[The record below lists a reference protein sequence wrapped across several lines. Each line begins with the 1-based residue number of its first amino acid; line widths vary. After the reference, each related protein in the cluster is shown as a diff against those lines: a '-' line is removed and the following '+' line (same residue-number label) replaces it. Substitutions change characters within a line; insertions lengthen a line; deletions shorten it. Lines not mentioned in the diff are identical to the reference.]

1 MKNTIIPSEIIESR
15 IFLIRE
21 KKVMFDRDLARLYGV
36 ETKVLNQ
43 AVRRNIARFPDD
55 FMFQLTTEEAKIW
68 KSRIVTS
75 KGDIKGLR
83 KRPSAF
89 TEQGVAML
97 SSVLKSKQA
106 IRVNIQIMR
115 TFTKIREMI
124 ISNKVLR
131 EKIEAM
137 ERKYDSKFKVV
148 FDVIKRLVEKD
159 PPDSLRDSKRAGK
172 IEPIKIIGF
181 RDRKK
186 NEGLFQLTLN
196 PINAFSTIL
205 SLILKLFKYSIFS
218 SYLTSAK

>member
-1 MKNTIIPSEIIESR
+1 MKNTIIPSEIIENR
-15 IFLIRE
+15 IFLIRG

-55 FMFQLTTEEAKIW
+55 FMFRLTKEESQIW
-68 KSRIVTS
+68 KSQIVTS
-75 KGDIKGLR
+75 SSDNSLR
-83 KRPSAF
+83 SQIVTLKRGQHLKYQPIAF

-97 SSVLKSKQA
+97 SSVLKSRKA

-124 ISNKVLR
+124 ISNKALR

-148 FDVIKRLVEKD
+148 FDVIKRLIEKD
-159 PPDSLRDSKRAGK
+159 K
-172 IEPIKIIGF
+172 IEPVKIVGF
-181 RDRKK
+181 RDHKK
-186 NEGLFQLTLN
+186 
-196 PINAFSTIL
+196 
-205 SLILKLFKYSIFS
+205 K
-218 SYLTSAK
+218 